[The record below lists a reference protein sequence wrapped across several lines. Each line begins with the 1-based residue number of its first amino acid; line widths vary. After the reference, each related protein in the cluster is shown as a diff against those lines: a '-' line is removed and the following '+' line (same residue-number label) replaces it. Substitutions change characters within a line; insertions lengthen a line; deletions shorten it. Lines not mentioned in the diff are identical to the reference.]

1 MDKIKFLLLGL
12 VMSVILVGCGSNDK
26 LEGSYEVGANDP
38 ANFQAIFTFDEDGG
52 LSVDSP
58 SESEI
63 LNERGTYEILD
74 VQREDNKKVI
84 VFEGIGF
91 SGVKIYTQRDNEWLF
106 DPDKMT
112 LEEAREYENEY
123 MTVSQYCEQEDSACS
138 DKDYTLYLT
147 KK

>member
-1 MDKIKFLLLGL
+1 MNRILILIIGILTTVL
-12 VMSVILVGCGSNDK
+12 LVGCGSNDK

-38 ANFQAIFTFDEDGG
+38 ANFQAIFTFDVDGG

-58 SESEI
+58 SEAEI
-63 LNERGTYEILD
+63 LNERGTYQILD
-74 VQREDNKKVI
+74 DEREDKKEVI

-91 SGVKIYTQRDNEWLF
+91 SGVKIYADRGSTWLF
-106 DPDKMT
+106 DSESMT

-123 MTVSQYCEQEDSACS
+123 MTLSQYCEQEDSACS
-138 DKDYTLYLT
+138 DEDYTLYLT